1 MGLYIPDE
9 ILQHIMRYFLSKEP
23 RRLSSLKY
31 PYDDV
36 GFDPSLRPTDLHSLC
51 LVSRRFCDIAQPLL
65 YHTINVTYET
75 IDATVKGHQREWPG
89 CLLRTMAENPH
100 LAKQIRVLAIQ
111 SYTPGAVWSTDFP
124 WDVPQSLR
132 CVLKDAIQR
141 PDPHAV
147 SLAILFYATMVER
160 IILSSN
166 DPDGLHIFWVISS
179 WLPYGN
185 PSYDCAEI
193 SSNLTPEL
201 GPFANHGHPRL
212 KEICL
217 DGFYDDCHPLDRVFV
232 DIMKKPGLF
241 TLCTNGGWW
250 SPNFFNPPKL
260 PAGVLSDDWP
270 SSLKVLKLENCVLDG
285 YGFAYILQNCPRLN
299 ILKINL
305 AKSKWIRQDGFSW
318 TLDLDQIGQTLR
330 DHGSN
335 LTHLSFH
342 TFNFKLSLE
351 PIGRIGSLCAM
362 TSLRHLRFSRND
374 LIVSQ
379 EWVELQKQSILS
391 LESILPSSIITV
403 RISYEEAS
411 TARSPP
417 SSLVFTEIES
427 LLASERL
434 RSLERVE
441 VIRYIHDS
449 PDELVLFRTEIP
461 HWSVG
466 SRRKPSKSQDGV
478 DEYMSITRFRGS
490 KSDSFNNFGGSRSES

>member
-1 MGLYIPDE
+1 MGLYIHDE

-31 PYDDV
+31 PYDDG
-36 GFDPSLRPTDLHSLC
+36 GFDPSSRPTDLHSLC

-65 YHTINVTYET
+65 YHTINITDET
-75 IDATVKGHQREWPG
+75 IDTDGPGQQLEWPG
-89 CLLRTMAENPH
+89 RLLRTMAENPH

-132 CVLKDAIQR
+132 CVLEDEIQN
-141 PDPHAV
+141 PEVHAV

-166 DPDGLHIFWVISS
+166 DPDSLQIFWVISS

-185 PSYDCAEI
+185 PPYEHAEI
-193 SSNLTPEL
+193 GSNLTPEF

-217 DGFYDDCHPLDRVFV
+217 DGFNEDCIPLNRVFV
-232 DIMKKPGLF
+232 DIMKKPGLS
-241 TLCTNGGWW
+241 TLCANGGWW

-270 SSLKVLKLENCVLDG
+270 SSLKVLELKNCCLDG
-285 YGFAYILQNCPRLN
+285 YGFSYILQNCPGLN
-299 ILKINL
+299 SLKIHL
-305 AKSKWIRQDGFSW
+305 AEPEIRLGDFSW

-330 DHGSN
+330 DYGSN
-335 LTHLSFH
+335 LTYLSFNI
-342 TFNFKLSLE
+342 FNFRLSHE
-351 PIGRIGSLCAM
+351 PTGRIGSLCAL
-362 TSLRHLRFSRND
+362 TNLRHLRFSRND

-379 EWVELQKQSILS
+379 EWVEPQKQSILS
-391 LESILPSSIITV
+391 LESILPSSIVTV
-403 RISYEEAS
+403 CISYIEAGI
-411 TARSPP
+411 TPSPP
-417 SSLVFTEIES
+417 TSLVFTEIES

-434 RSLERVE
+434 QSLERVE
-441 VIRYIHDS
+441 SMRYIYDS
-449 PDELVLFRTEIP
+449 QDELVLFRTEIP
-461 HWSVG
+461 YWSIG
-466 SRRKPSKSQDGV
+466 SQRKPSKIQNGV
-478 DEYMSITRFRGS
+478 IEFMYITRFRGS
-490 KSDSFNNFGGSRSES
+490 KSDSFNNFGGTRSES